1 MTPVNKRYDDKM
13 KLDMPFAEALE
24 RYAGTDPKE
33 MHANIAKAKQKKP
46 PGGKH
51 QPPGKTSAGSTE
63 NLLSLRDARVRKA
76 NRER

>member
-1 MTPVNKRYDDKM
+1 MAKRRYDDKM
-13 KLDMPFAEALE
+13 HLDMPFAEAME
-24 RYAGTDPKE
+24 RFVRTDPKE

-51 QPPGKTSAGSTE
+51 KPPGKTGVRSTE

-76 NRER
+76 KGNY